1 MIETETESETTVM
14 DLVDFIVSV
23 EEGREPVILHI
34 TDTQIIDA
42 TQEREGD
49 PTFGSTM
56 KSFWG
61 PDKLEDRC
69 FIYLRETINATNPD
83 LIIVTGDLVYGK
95 WDDSG
100 EKFLELIEFMESF
113 NIPWAPV
120 FGNHDNECKLG
131 VDWQCEQLEKA
142 ENCLFLQRT
151 LTGNGNYSVGIEQGG
166 ELKRVFYMLDS
177 NGCGNASS
185 ASLNNGHFKNSS
197 GIANDQIRWATGSM
211 ADVKESSPD
220 TKISVAFHIQLSI
233 FSEAFAKYGYVQGGE
248 SINIDALDEK
258 QEGDLGYIGA
268 GIKTTIDADNR
279 IWNAFKNNGVD
290 SIFVGHEHSNSASIV
305 YEGVRMQYGQ
315 KSSEYDRYN
324 FVDKY
329 GEITTAQI
337 DNTKTSLVGG
347 TVFTLAEDGS
357 INTPKIYYAGFEGG
371 EIDWEKDFGKPVDVP
386 VNGLQFGTDLTLAT
400 STTVSA
406 EVVWID
412 DEQTVTAYKFTASN
426 QGKVYVNTE
435 LVKNKNTLTFSL
447 YVPSTS
453 TGKFS
458 GHAEFVI
465 RIKPNELEPGNDGI
479 LAGHVAYRVDS
490 PKEEYKIFY
499 DQWVTYTVDISA
511 FGEACTEFAFYVPTG
526 NTVYIKDIIIE

>member
-1 MIETETESETTVM
+1 M
-14 DLVDFIVSV
+14 
-23 EEGREPVILHI
+23 
-34 TDTQIIDA
+34 
-42 TQEREGD
+42 
-49 PTFGSTM
+49 
-56 KSFWG
+56 
-61 PDKLEDRC
+61 
-69 FIYLRETINATNPD
+69 
-83 LIIVTGDLVYGK
+83 
-95 WDDSG
+95 
-100 EKFLELIEFMESF
+100 
-113 NIPWAPV
+113 
-120 FGNHDNECKLG
+120 
-131 VDWQCEQLEKA
+131 
-142 ENCLFLQRT
+142 QRT

-233 FSEAFAKYGYVQGGE
+233 FSEAFAKYGYEQGGE

-371 EIDWEKDFGKPVDVP
+371 EIDWEKDFEKPVDVP

-412 DEQTVTAYKFTASN
+412 DEQTVTAYKFTASY

-465 RIKPNELEPGNDGI
+465 RIKPNELEPGNDG
-479 LAGHVAYRVDS
+479 LNPGHIMYKS
-490 PKEEYKIFY
+490 TNTNEEYKVFF
-499 DQWVTYTVDISA
+499 DEWRTYTVDISG

-526 NTVYIKDIIIE
+526 NTVYIKNILIE